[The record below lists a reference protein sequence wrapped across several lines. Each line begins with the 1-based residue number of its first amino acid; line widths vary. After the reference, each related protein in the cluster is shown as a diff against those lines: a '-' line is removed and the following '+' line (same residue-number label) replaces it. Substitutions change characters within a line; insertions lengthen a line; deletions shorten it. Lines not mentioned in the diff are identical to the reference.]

1 MHVRKGWCHLVRE
14 YACMERMQVQKAM
27 KAKPRLSRASCCPQ
41 QTKWRSA
48 LARAYLRTKR
58 GAADF
63 TAGRLGHLA
72 TPMPTRMA
80 LCRHRSHS
88 TGAANAVKA
97 AEAAAGAP
105 KFPALSGPASE
116 PPAPALAPEGAGAI
130 TPAAAGIGTAS
141 WATPK
146 PPAPVGR
153 GSHPLSE
160 EDAQAIYQQLRKRVN
175 KRMQAKEEL
184 MALVE
189 ESVMEKK
196 EELEAMYALEDKVVL
211 ELSWDSAPPSA

>member
-1 MHVRKGWCHLVRE
+1 MELMQVRKT
-14 YACMERMQVQKAM
+14 ME
-27 KAKPRLSRASCCPQ
+27 AKPRLARASCCPQ

-88 TGAANAVKA
+88 TGAVNAVKA

-105 KFPALSGPASE
+105 KLPALAGVASE
-116 PPAPALAPEGAGAI
+116 PPPGRAGCCP

-160 EDAQAIYQQLRKRVN
+160 ADAQAIYQQLRKRVN
-175 KRMQAKEEL
+175 KRMRAKEEL

-196 EELEAMYALEDKVVL
+196 EELEAMYALEDKVVQ
-211 ELSWDSAPPSA
+211 ELSRDSPRSAA